1 MPMSL
6 PPPAFR
12 SLNTAFLCSLIFAV
26 SSAVSAAEPPGGSP
40 RLGDYFGFQ
49 PLEIYKLE
57 RRIGNLMIKDL
68 DGDKTGDIIV
78 GNNAR
83 SRIDLLLSGKR
94 PAEEIQDR
102 PFRTEVN
109 EIEYDRRMR
118 LSSIPVNKEVVSIDT
133 GDFNG
138 DGKPDLVYYGTPA
151 EVEILF
157 NDGSGRFSSGKK
169 ISAGEAREVPSA
181 LAVGDLDQD
190 GRDDI
195 ALLAENDLIF
205 VYQTAPGVL
214 SEPERVPHTASNPH
228 LLKVVDL
235 DGDGSGDLVI
245 LDGGTDHPI
254 HVRFGTDEKKL
265 GPEQRFQVEPPR
277 AIAFG
282 QIDGQGGS
290 EVLTIEGKSGRC
302 RVLTLDDS
310 SADEQN
316 KWGRLVFFGLP
327 QAGDRGRSL
336 AVGDLD
342 GDKHKDVMVT
352 DPANAQIWLYR
363 QNARSGLNA
372 GQAYPGLLGGRTVRL
387 ADLDR
392 DGKDEV
398 YVLSEQEKQIGR
410 SRLENGRVS
419 FPSPLPIIGEPVAM
433 DLTDLDGDQ
442 ACEVLYIVKA
452 KTPSGSDGFALRAL
466 KRDPSGDF
474 RAYSWGQADTVNV
487 PGLSST
493 PTALQSFDVNQ
504 DGVNDLIVFSGY
516 GSPILLLGQK
526 GQPPKVFSGSLG
538 PMGAATPAGL
548 SLMRLD
554 GAALMV
560 AQNTFARHVAL
571 DSKGQWQI
579 KDQYNSGRSSAQI
592 QGVAALDLTGD
603 GRREIV
609 LFDRTSKSLLM
620 LSPKDG
626 VYRPAGSLSVG
637 ALNFEGLHVA
647 DLDGDGRDD
656 LLIAGTDRFGVLQTG
671 SKGRR
676 LRTIASYESKRNEA
690 RLADLATG
698 DLNAD
703 GVPDVVF
710 TDIADQMLEL
720 ATYAGGKDLLHALS
734 FKVFERKLYRGT
746 GDLAEPRDLATGDV
760 DGDHHEDIVLVA
772 HDRILILRQDPGGP
786 GQKGHQARAK
796 TATAAAQ
803 PR

>member
-1 MPMSL
+1 V
-6 PPPAFR
+6 
-12 SLNTAFLCSLIFAV
+12 FLTSLILAIEGV
-26 SSAVSAAEPPGGSP
+26 ASITKAADPPGGPP
-40 RLGDYFGFQ
+40 RLSDYFGFQ
-49 PLEIYKLE
+49 PLEIYKVE
-57 RRIGNLMIKDL
+57 RRIGNLMVKDL
-68 DGDKTGDIIV
+68 DGDRTDDIIV

-94 PAEEIQDR
+94 PAEENQDR
-102 PFRTEVN
+102 PFRTDVN
-109 EIEYDRRMR
+109 ELEFDRRMR
-118 LSSIPVNKEVVSIDT
+118 LVSIPVNKEVVSIDT

-157 NDGSGRFSSGKK
+157 NEGSGRFTSGKR
-169 ISAGEAREVPSA
+169 ISTGEAREVPSA
-181 LAVGDLDQD
+181 LAVGDLDHD

-228 LLKVVDL
+228 LLKVVDV
-235 DGDGSGDLVI
+235 DGDGTGDLVI

-265 GPEQRFQVEPPR
+265 GPEQRFQVEAPR

-282 QIDGQGGS
+282 QIDGRGGAEILS
-290 EVLTIEGKSGRC
+290 LEAKSGRC

-310 SADEQN
+310 SADELN

-327 QAGDRGRSL
+327 QAGERGRSL

-342 GDKHKDVMVT
+342 GDKHKDVVVT
-352 DPANAQIWLYR
+352 DPANAQILLYR
-363 QNARSGLNA
+363 QSARSGLGA
-372 GQAYPGLLGGRTVRL
+372 GQPYPGLLGGRTVRL

-392 DGKDEV
+392 DGKNEI

-410 SRLENGRVS
+410 STLENGRIS
-419 FPSPLPIIGEPVAM
+419 FPSPLPITGEPVAL
-433 DLTDLDGDQ
+433 DLADLDGDHIS
-442 ACEVLYIVKA
+442 EVLYIVKA
-452 KTPSGSDGFALRAL
+452 RSQSGNEAFALRAL
-466 KRDPSGDF
+466 KRDSSGSF
-474 RAYSWGQADTVNV
+474 RRFCWGQADSVTL

-493 PTALQSFDVNQ
+493 PSALQSFDVNQ
-504 DGVNDLIVFSGY
+504 DGLNDHLVFSGY
-516 GSPILLLGQK
+516 GSPILLLGEK
-526 GQPPKVFSGSLG
+526 GQPPKVFAGSLG

-548 SLMRLD
+548 SLMQLE
-554 GAALMV
+554 GAALIV
-560 AQNTFARHVAL
+560 AQNTFARHIAL
-571 DSKGQWQI
+571 DGKGQWQI
-579 KDQYNSGRSSAQI
+579 KDQYNSGHSSAQI
-592 QGVAALDLTGD
+592 QGAAALDLTGD
-603 GRREIV
+603 GKKEIV
-609 LFDRTSKSLLM
+609 LHDRTSKSLWILG
-620 LSPKDG
+620 LKDG
-626 VYRPAGSLSVG
+626 VYRPVGSISVG
-637 ALNFEGLHVA
+637 AISFDGLHVA

-676 LRTIASYESKRNEA
+676 LKTIASYESRRNEA

-710 TDIADQMLEL
+710 TDIGEQMLEL

-734 FKVFERKLYRGT
+734 FKVFERKLYRGA
-746 GDLAEPRDLATGDV
+746 GDLVEPRDVAIGDV
-760 DGDHHEDIVLVA
+760 DGDGREDVILVT
-772 HDRILILRQDPGGP
+772 HDRILVLRQDPGGP
-786 GQKGHQARAK
+786 GQKGQQARAK
-796 TATAAAQ
+796 PATSTAKA
-803 PR
+803 R